1 MQRTVEIGGCLLKE
15 KGRPVLLLCDKE
27 EEYAQ
32 AMTEF
37 LQGHGELPW
46 IMRTYT
52 DWRKMLETEEG
63 NPIDLLLVA
72 ERTYDEEIA
81 ALKPLRTI
89 MLIEN
94 GIDVRAEF
102 ISIDK
107 YQEAQK
113 VLQGVLEVYLEIAEK
128 TGESCFR
135 MMQFGNTRFI
145 GLYSPV
151 RRCMQTT
158 FALTLS
164 QMLAM
169 THKTLYLNFEHYSG
183 ISELA
188 AQAGARDLA
197 DLLYFVMA
205 DPDKFQI
212 RLQTIARQNGNLD
225 YIPPMKSGQNL
236 LTVSGDE
243 WQKLLH
249 KLAETGMY
257 EYVILDLSE
266 SMQGLFDILRLCV
279 VVFTLTKEDRV
290 AQGKL
295 AEYER
300 ILESYSYEDVIRKT
314 RKYQAPKVRKIPDA
328 LDQYTKGE
336 VADFVNRLIKE
347 LEEMKDNGLH

>member
-1 MQRTVEIGGCLLKE
+1 MKE
-15 KGRPVLLLCDKE
+15 KRIPVLLLCDKE

-37 LQGHGELPW
+37 LRGHKELPW
-46 IMRTYT
+46 SVRTYT
-52 DWRKMLETEEG
+52 NTQKMLETERG
-63 NPIDLLLVA
+63 NVIDLLVVA
-72 ERTYDEEIA
+72 ERTYDEEVS
-81 ALKPLRTI
+81 ALRPRRTI
-89 MLIEN
+89 VLIEN
-94 GIDVRAEF
+94 GLDVREEF
-102 ISIDK
+102 VNIDK

-113 VLQGVLEVYLEIAEK
+113 VLQGFLEAYLEVAEA
-128 TGESCFR
+128 GCF
-135 MMQFGNTRFI
+135 QVAKIGNTQYI

-164 QMLAM
+164 QMLAVN
-169 THKTLYLNFEHYSG
+169 HKTLYLNFEHYSG

-197 DLLYFVMA
+197 DLLYFLMA
-205 DPDKFQI
+205 EQDKFQI
-212 RLQTIARQNGNLD
+212 RLQTIAQHSGNLD

-236 LTVSGDE
+236 LAVSAEE
-243 WQKLLH
+243 WQQLLH
-249 KLAETGMY
+249 RLAETGMY

-266 SMQGLFDILRLCV
+266 SMQGLFDILRLCTM
-279 VVFTLTKEDRV
+279 VFTLTKEDRV

-300 ILESYSYEDVIRKT
+300 ILEGYSYEDVLRKT
-314 RKYQAPKVRKIPDA
+314 RKCQAPKVRKVPDS

-336 VADFVNRLIKE
+336 MADFMNGLIKE
-347 LEEMKDNGLH
+347 LEGTKDNGLH